1 MTGIFAVIR
10 MTDLICHSLHQK
22 MKFSIKDFFSKRDQ
36 ICSFLRI
43 WPHLLEK
50 SLMEN
55 FIVCVVIFTY
65 VVVLQYISWLWAW
78 RNFHFLLNKHKYL
91 CVCQTFLTFWQSN
104 KNVLPKLLT
113 SILRMGFLKP
123 PTNWRP
129 TTDHLPIYQ
138 PTSDYRS
145 PNNRLP
151 INWIFR
157 CQALSDIATIISVW
171 FFSCLFILFVLKH
184 NFCLIFFYT
193 SLISF
198 LFDHNDISLTHF
210 CFSQKVFAQILD
222 MYS

>member
-10 MTDLICHSLHQK
+10 MIDLICHSLHQK

-50 SLMEN
+50 SLTEN

-65 VVVLQYISWLWAW
+65 VLVLQYISWLWAW

-113 SILRMGFLKP
+113 SILRMGFLKTTYQLTTYHRP
-123 PTNWRP
+123 STNLPTNQRLP
-129 TTDHLPIYQ
+129 VTKQSTTDQL
-138 PTSDYRS
+138 
-145 PNNRLP
+145 
-151 INWIFR
+151 
-157 CQALSDIATIISVW
+157 DI
-171 FFSCLFILFVLKH
+171 
-184 NFCLIFFYT
+184 
-193 SLISF
+193 
-198 LFDHNDISLTHF
+198 
-210 CFSQKVFAQILD
+210 
-222 MYS
+222 